1 MVSCAPNYVKSFF
14 NFVTHLFY
22 EMKTSKVFYNI
33 CLLNDDF
40 LKHVD
45 VKTVLTVITIGFHI
59 DEVYIH
65 ILDSFVDGHVVTV
78 EVPVVV
84 EVQHGIVL
92 VHSAR
97 HKVND

>member
-1 MVSCAPNYVKSFF
+1 
-14 NFVTHLFY
+14 
-22 EMKTSKVFYNI
+22 MKTSKVFQNK
-33 CLLNDDF
+33 CLLNDDI

-45 VKTVLTVITIGFHI
+45 VKTVLNVITIGFHI
-59 DEVYIH
+59 DEVQIY
-65 ILDSFVDGHVVTV
+65 ILDCFIDGHVVTV

-97 HKVND
+97 HKVNN